1 MPQICRKIYRQSR
14 ALINIWARPS
24 QEIYLH
30 RSIQFG
36 QYESILP
43 KQKKLQQ
50 MPLGKVKK
58 TLNLIKNATQQLNRV
73 RKDLLCFVIKKTKQ
87 KHVISNASI
96 SFCKKT
102 NANCK

>member
-1 MPQICRKIYRQSR
+1 
-14 ALINIWARPS
+14 
-24 QEIYLH
+24 
-30 RSIQFG
+30 
-36 QYESILP
+36 
-43 KQKKLQQ
+43 

-58 TLNLIKNATQQLNRV
+58 NIKFNQKCNSTIQQLNRV